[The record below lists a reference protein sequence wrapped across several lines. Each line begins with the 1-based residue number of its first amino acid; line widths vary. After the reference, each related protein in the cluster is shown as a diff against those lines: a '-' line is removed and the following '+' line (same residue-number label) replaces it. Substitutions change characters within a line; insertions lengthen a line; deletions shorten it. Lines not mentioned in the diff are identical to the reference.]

1 MEYTGSGKL
10 TKALAPGSGG
20 DIPRMPASQSA
31 AVGMQAM
38 DAVRRAARR
47 AMAADDILRPV
58 RGAAVQC
65 MTVVLIK

>member
-1 MEYTGSGKL
+1 
-10 TKALAPGSGG
+10 
-20 DIPRMPASQSA
+20 
-31 AVGMQAM
+31 MQAM